1 MSEIKLTRKWFSE
14 TGQIPQGA
22 AANARQAAFYL
33 GMQCEELAEKL
44 HAALPGGGAAA
55 PTIYALDSL
64 GKVLKDGG
72 FDAALAKALG
82 DADSLHAMLDGDAD
96 LLWVTIGAAA
106 AAGFDLHGAYGAV
119 ADANWNKKWPDG
131 TFHRDPKTGKVLKP
145 AGWIAPNLKPYTG
158 E

>member
-64 GKVLKDGG
+64 GKGRWRSRTVTSNYFPTIILIKFCRITPRGG
-72 FDAALAKALG
+72 C
-82 DADSLHAMLDGDAD
+82 
-96 LLWVTIGAAA
+96 
-106 AAGFDLHGAYGAV
+106 
-119 ADANWNKKWPDG
+119 
-131 TFHRDPKTGKVLKP
+131 
-145 AGWIAPNLKPYTG
+145 
-158 E
+158 